1 MSIYD
6 MMAITMVLA
15 SIIAAID
22 IYRVLLDMR
31 RPAVRKPP
39 LTFRTITP
47 GEWERI
53 VWLNVTE
60 DGEPENYMPGPARI
74 GPPPMKWNDNL
85 LTVVKHEVSRGN

>member
-6 MMAITMVLA
+6 MMAATMVLV

-22 IYRVLLDMR
+22 IYRVLQDMW
-31 RPAVRKPP
+31 RPTPRKAP

-47 GEWERI
+47 QEWERI

-74 GPPPMKWNDNL
+74 GQPERKWDANL

>member
-6 MMAITMVLA
+6 MMAVTMILA

-22 IYRVLLDMR
+22 IARVLQGMR
-31 RPAVRKPP
+31 NQQPVERRP
-39 LTFRTITP
+39 LTFRVITP

-74 GPPPMKWNDNL
+74 GPPERKWDANL
-85 LTVVKHEVSRGN
+85 LTVVRHEVMR